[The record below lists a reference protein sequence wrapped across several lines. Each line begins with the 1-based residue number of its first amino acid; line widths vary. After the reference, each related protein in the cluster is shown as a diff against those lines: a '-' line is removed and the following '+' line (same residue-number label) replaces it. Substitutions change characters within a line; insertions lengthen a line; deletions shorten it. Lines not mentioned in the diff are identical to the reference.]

1 DIVGQERCPERRA
14 IEEEQMTWDGQERR
28 TGNERRL
35 VERRH
40 TMRYNVRRLVVVDGI
55 TWIDPEDGERRMH
68 IRRRRDREALAIK
81 VARHAA
87 P

>member
-1 DIVGQERCPERRA
+1 
-14 IEEEQMTWDGQERR
+14 
-28 TGNERRL
+28 
-35 VERRH
+35 
-40 TMRYNVRRLVVVDGI
+40 MRYNVRRLVVVDGI